1 MRPSLS
7 EKKTEELG
15 MLKGLMTD
23 IDSDSD
29 GDHFAA
35 VKTCWV
41 LEASA
46 AITAL
51 VILNFIGHGLHPNR
65 AAFHSRKQAMIPKVA
80 LKLKLKIWQ
89 LANGS
94 RKKKWQ

>member
-1 MRPSLS
+1 
-7 EKKTEELG
+7 
-15 MLKGLMTD
+15 MTD

-35 VKTCWV
+35 AKTCW
-41 LEASA
+41 EASV

-51 VILNFIGHGLHPNR
+51 VILNFIGHGLHPNG

-80 LKLKLKIWQ
+80 LKSSSAIGEWQ
-89 LANGS
+89 Q
-94 RKKKWQ
+94 KKKLAARDSSRDYLLAI